1 MARFKLRKNIAI
13 CLTIAFGVYHLPAV
27 LPLFADWERGIG
39 YVKTTSGFSLTTI
52 LWLYKFGLKRVLCVG
67 SAVSPVTPFHMWY
80 YYSQLIIIQCV
91 FIISSTA
98 RWWHIHTYHL
108 VSRVTLI
115 SQKDC
120 WHITDEK
127 TTLFCEDNRLKGWS
141 IGPKMC
147 IVGAQLQSNL
157 FPIRILN
164 NAQEHKIVESICVL

>member
-1 MARFKLRKNIAI
+1 MKWAKRAGEQINGEIQAKKKHS
-13 CLTIAFGVYHLPAV
+13 HLPNFCIWSLSLASC
-27 LPLFADWERGIG
+27 FA
-39 YVKTTSGFSLTTI
+39 TLC
-52 LWLYKFGLKRVLCVG
+52 WLRAWNRLCLNHLGLKRVLCIG
-67 SAVSPVTPFHMWY
+67 SAVSPVAPFHMWY
-80 YYSQLIIIQCV
+80 YYSQCV

-120 WHITDEK
+120 WHITNEK

-164 NAQEHKIVESICVL
+164 NAQEDKIVESICVL